1 MKASLKIETDKYTP
15 LKKAA
20 DKLAAG
26 VVTLKNAHKKLKALS
41 DAIVKKEG
49 KKPTKKSKDAVALT
63 KAALAKHTAAVV
75 VYKKSKGIADK
86 QKATM
91 NAVSKKYVAAKKI
104 SDALTQGSSP
114 VAPKKGKALKI
125 MSNIILKKDGA
136 LFAPVSV
143 TW

>member
-1 MKASLKIETDKYTP
+1 MLIRNSRHYQTL
-15 LKKAA
+15 LLRKKA
-20 DKLAAG
+20 
-26 VVTLKNAHKKLKALS
+26 
-41 DAIVKKEG
+41 

>member
-104 SDALTQGSSP
+104 SDALTQG
-114 VAPKKGKALKI
+114 
-125 MSNIILKKDGA
+125 
-136 LFAPVSV
+136 
-143 TW
+143 